1 MSDSWS
7 IIMHSD
13 LLRKIDLNDLNRI
26 VELERKC
33 FGEQLAYTPKQLKY
47 LINKA
52 NSYCLAEVDNELIRG
67 FIIILYKNGSGVAGI
82 ETLNVDPIFRG
93 NGIGRKLLI
102 AAEKEMFS
110 RAIRRVR
117 LEVSTGNTPAIS
129 LYEKS
134 GFRKTSILKN
144 YYKNQIFGNNDAF
157 RMIKELT
164 T

>member
-1 MSDSWS
+1 MDSE
-7 IIMHSD
+7 
-13 LLRKIDLNDLNRI
+13 LLRKIEPNDLKRV
-26 VELERKC
+26 VELEQKC
-33 FGEQLAYTPKQLKY
+33 FGEQLAYTLKQLKY

-52 NSYCLAEVDNELIRG
+52 NSCCLAEVDNDLIRG
-67 FIIILYKNGSGVAGI
+67 FIIVLYKNGSGVAGI
-82 ETLNVDPIFRG
+82 ETLNVDPIFQG

-102 AAEKEMFS
+102 AAEKEMSS
-110 RAIRRVR
+110 RAIRKVR
-117 LEVSTGNTPAIS
+117 LEVSTGNIPAIA

-144 YYKNQIFGNNDAF
+144 YYKNQNFGTNDAF

>member
-1 MSDSWS
+1 
-7 IIMHSD
+7 MHSE
-13 LLRKIDLNDLNRI
+13 LLRKIEINDLNRI
-26 VELERKC
+26 IELERKC
-33 FGEQLAYTPKQLKY
+33 FGEQIAYTPKQLKY

-52 NSYCLAEVDNELIRG
+52 NSCCLAEVDNDLIRG
-67 FIIILYKNGSGVAGI
+67 FIIVLYKNGTGVAGI

-102 AAEKEMFS
+102 ASEKEMFT
-110 RAIRRVR
+110 RAIRKVR
-117 LEVSTGNTPAIS
+117 LEVSTGNIPAIT

-144 YYKNQIFGNNDAF
+144 YYQNQIFGTNDAF